1 MSVSGSLFASSR
13 LRTVLAMALLGC
25 IVHPLALAAD
35 DFRPHGWA
43 KLADAMSQRMECL
56 KIAGRSAPQGMKCLL
71 AQASQLPPIDGKHR
85 DWFGEFYDPT
95 KYRECL
101 EKVGGPIGT
110 AGCEPYRLMRQP
122 EPEYWPYLDA
132 PRVRWPEP
140 PHPPTYQEGMKSGQ
154 YFEALCEKEA
164 GEFIYRVVE
173 GVEGLYQVR
182 PRKRAWDYALE
193 DRYVIE
199 DPYGYTR
206 EEAVEPWFVFAGK
219 GKYSFHELP
228 AIAATT
234 PDTEPRHWDPTLF
247 SSPQQ
252 TSVVARHL
260 GYDGRDLKSM
270 KRHYDSELRAR
281 YGFTWRGISR
291 HRDRELGI
299 AGGELAVVD
308 LRSGEI
314 LGLRR
319 GFLLSGNA
327 RRSRSGINWDFAPA
341 CPSNA
346 AGPGLNRGP
355 GFAFAF
361 ISKVLRPARERLK

>member
-1 MSVSGSLFASSR
+1 MIASGAGNTRFR
-13 LRTVLAMALLGC
+13 IVLATGLLGC
-25 IVHPLALAAD
+25 FVGPLASAAD
-35 DFRPHGWA
+35 DFPPPGWA
-43 KLADAMSQRMECL
+43 KLADAMSQRLECL
-56 KIAGRSAPQGMKCLL
+56 KIAGKSEPDGMKCLL
-71 AQASQLPPIDGKHR
+71 AQANKLPQIDHKHR
-85 DWFGEFYDPT
+85 EWFGESYDPSG
-95 KYRECL
+95 YRECL
-101 EKVGGPIGT
+101 RKVGRPIGT
-110 AGCEPYRLMRQP
+110 AGCEPYRLMRQL
-122 EPEYWPYLDA
+122 EPEYWPHADA
-132 PRVRWPEP
+132 PRVAWPRP
-140 PHPPTYQEGMKSGQ
+140 PHPRTFQERMDSKQ

-173 GVEGLYQVR
+173 EVEGVYQVR

-206 EEAVEPWFVFAGK
+206 EEAVEPWFVFAGI
-219 GKYSFHELP
+219 GKYAFHELP
-228 AIAATT
+228 AIAAAT
-234 PDTEPRHWDPTLF
+234 PDTEPRHWDPSLF
-247 SSPQQ
+247 SPPQQ
-252 TSVVARHL
+252 TSVVARHS

-270 KRHYDSELRAR
+270 KRHYDNKLRSR
-281 YGFTWRGISR
+281 YGFVWRGIPR

-327 RRSRSGINWDFAPA
+327 RSSRSGINWDFARA
-341 CPSNA
+341 CPPNA

-361 ISKVLRPARERLK
+361 ISKVLRPAR